1 MLKVADVEGDLW
13 ERLPRDPSQLSHQR
27 HQLRLLGTSDGRVVG
42 GSSRLGDEDGLD
54 LVEVGLHG
62 HVDCPVWL
70 LSDLSS
76 EEIEVSLLA
85 LVLLD
90 VESLQDL
97 VHGLLVLLTFAC
109 MKSVVNVQDENAL
122 EDLADPEHED
132 TRE

>member
-1 MLKVADVEGDLW
+1 MTAA
-13 ERLPRDPSQLSHQR
+13 SF
-27 HQLRLLGTSDGRVVG
+27 G
-42 GSSRLGDEDGLD
+42 GSSCLGNEDGLN

-76 EEIEVSLLA
+76 KEIEVSLLA

-90 VESLQDL
+90 VEGLQDL

-109 MKSVVNVQDENAL
+109 VKSVVDVQDNENAL